1 MFQLPGR
8 HRSSVALWACLTAGA
23 LAQQAAE
30 TPPRLGSLA
39 DYVPIETQLYFEVAD
54 VEALSQT
61 QAGAAV
67 GRVVGWLAREM
78 GPASG
83 RDDPRRQ
90 GGERVGTGP
99 VEAWQRSLAE
109 ALGLKSVRTAE
120 LLLAGPLAVAA
131 DDWQHLSSAILVARP
146 HEAAALESILEP
158 RRLPGP
164 ERAPVRRYRL
174 AHGHE
179 LTCDGQVVDAADLY
193 ARATRLLAS
202 GRGLCLNDLAE
213 FRERLAE
220 LPAGADGVFYFSTHL
235 RKRIEAEPRPTS
247 WWSLLGLPV
256 RSLAL
261 ALAFDDAG
269 LSVEATGRLQALSGP
284 VVAHDPPIDALL
296 FLPDSTVAAWT
307 YPIPYVR
314 QFEAFKRTHRRGV
327 ARVYLEMLEWQ
338 MEPNALRDR
347 LLAHLVGDTV
357 IVVGQVAIRPSP
369 DSDNDETLSIPTL
382 ALLVE
387 TDDPEA
393 VRETMQVLARNI
405 VRVTNLLPGSEAG
418 NRIHT
423 EPVSDEVETAI
434 FSIDLSPL
442 TAGGPR
448 AILRQALQ
456 LAWCVADGRLI
467 VASHP
472 ESVRQIV
479 LAQRGQVP
487 LMPAEA
493 IQQAMSRQRPPHRLP
508 DMVLVAQPRVASAMI
523 DSWLGY
529 IERHYPEMF
538 EPTWWQRLRRRYRA
552 RQAQLGI
559 RPAAGATRGIVVVA
573 ETLPGWPAD
582 GRLRA
587 GDQIVAVDGKP
598 LDEDRALQ
606 SLRDRIALRERE
618 DRIVLSVVRA
628 GREVQVTI
636 PMPVSPAAAPVQ
648 PLALL
653 RQIAELARTFDV
665 ASYVTWQPSRGLV
678 QTRLDLRLPQGK
690 QSPAVVNGGGPAEVA
705 PEREAP
711 TLDTP

>member
-1 MFQLPGR
+1 
-8 HRSSVALWACLTAGA
+8 
-23 LAQQAAE
+23 
-30 TPPRLGSLA
+30 
-39 DYVPIETQLYFEVAD
+39 
-54 VEALSQT
+54 
-61 QAGAAV
+61 
-67 GRVVGWLAREM
+67 
-78 GPASG
+78 
-83 RDDPRRQ
+83 
-90 GGERVGTGP
+90 
-99 VEAWQRSLAE
+99 
-109 ALGLKSVRTAE
+109 
-120 LLLAGPLAVAA
+120 
-131 DDWQHLSSAILVARP
+131 
-146 HEAAALESILEP
+146 
-158 RRLPGP
+158 
-164 ERAPVRRYRL
+164 
-174 AHGHE
+174 
-179 LTCDGQVVDAADLY
+179 
-193 ARATRLLAS
+193 
-202 GRGLCLNDLAE
+202 
-213 FRERLAE
+213 
-220 LPAGADGVFYFSTHL
+220 
-235 RKRIEAEPRPTS
+235 
-247 WWSLLGLPV
+247 
-256 RSLAL
+256 
-261 ALAFDDAG
+261 
-269 LSVEATGRLQALSGP
+269 
-284 VVAHDPPIDALL
+284 
-296 FLPDSTVAAWT
+296 
-307 YPIPYVR
+307 
-314 QFEAFKRTHRRGV
+314 
-327 ARVYLEMLEWQ
+327 
-338 MEPNALRDR
+338 
-347 LLAHLVGDTV
+347 VGDTV